1 MPPLL
6 LLAALLTLLLPLG
19 ALAQATTGTLQGTVR
34 AQPEAL
40 PIAYAVV
47 SISQLNIE
55 RFTDGQGRFRLTKL
69 APGRYELM
77 VRRIG
82 FAPYRGNVTIEGG
95 STTTTDVQLTRIP
108 VQLQSLTVQ
117 AMARCANPGVPDG
130 DVNPAV
136 ASLVSLLRENANRYR
151 LLVSQYPFAYAQV
164 RAVGVMVDE
173 TAPSAPFRLQQI
185 DTVISVAS
193 TRADYRPGQVVRRE
207 RLSSGLQEYR
217 MLVPSILDL
226 VDDAF
231 ARAHC
236 FAFGGREQRNDETW
250 LRLDVRASD
259 RLREPDVHG
268 SFWLDS
274 ATSQL
279 RSMRLELSRPDRLP
293 RTLGGVTSV
302 TVTTRFLEIAPGLAI
317 IESMCGITR
326 PRTGRRSSPVPL
338 QGELQQL
345 ASYRFTNAPDGVAGS
360 VTLPLAEWRSGDELA
375 RAELWCADQD
385 G

>member
-1 MPPLL
+1 MPLL
-6 LLAALLTLLLPLG
+6 LTALLTLLLPPV
-19 ALAQATTGTLQGTVR
+19 AFAQDATGTLQGTVR

-47 SISQLNIE
+47 SIPQLSIE
-55 RFTDGQGRFRLTKL
+55 RFTDGQGRFRLTEL
-69 APGRYELM
+69 APGRYELV

-82 FAPYRGNVTIEGG
+82 FTPYQGSVTVDRGI
-95 STTTTDVQLTRIP
+95 TTTADVELTRIP

-130 DVNPAV
+130 NVNPAV

-164 RAVGVMVDE
+164 RAVGVLRGDTMPD
-173 TAPSAPFRLQQI
+173 ARFRLQQI
-185 DTVISVAS
+185 DTVISVANA
-193 TRADYRPGQVVRRE
+193 RAEYRPGEVVRRE

-217 MLVPSILDL
+217 MFIPTILDL
-226 VDDAF
+226 VDDTF
-231 ARAHC
+231 ARVHC
-236 FAFGGREQRNDETW
+236 FAFGGRESHDEETW

-274 ATSQL
+274 ASSQL

-293 RTLGGVTSV
+293 RTIGGVESV
-302 TVTTRFLEIAPGLAI
+302 TVTTRFLEIAPGLSV
-317 IESMCGITR
+317 IESICSLTR
-326 PRTGRRSSPVPL
+326 PRSVRRGRAVPL
-338 QGELQQL
+338 MGELQQL
-345 ASYRFTNAPDGVAGS
+345 GSYRFTNAPDGVAGS
-360 VTLPLAEWRSGDELA
+360 VTFPLAEWRSGDELS
-375 RAELWCADQD
+375 RAELWCAEPN